1 MTFCVSGVC
10 GELHGVR
17 GDELAPHRGRANHGL
32 KAVKKILANYNNGLA
47 STGPAFG
54 RGNCF
59 YDGGHS
65 TRVNAWKIKIKTV
78 TVTWMKNCNL
88 LTDKKK
94 CYNLLKISFKTHH
107 ST

>member
-1 MTFCVSGVC
+1 MTFCVSG
-10 GELHGVR
+10 GRGDLHGVR

-32 KAVKKILANYNNGLA
+32 KTVEKILANYNNWLA

-65 TRVNAWKIKIKTV
+65 TRVNAWKITIKTV
-78 TVTWMKNCNL
+78 NNGLNKKTKIVIHWQIKNML
-88 LTDKKK
+88 Q
-94 CYNLLKISFKTHH
+94 SFKDQF
-107 ST
+107 

>member
-1 MTFCVSGVC
+1 MTFCVSG
-10 GELHGVR
+10 GRGDLHGV
-17 GDELAPHRGRANHGL
+17 GSDELAPHRGRANHGL
-32 KAVKKILANYNNGLA
+32 KAVKKILANYNNWLA

-94 CYNLLKISFKTHH
+94 YVTIF
-107 ST
+107 